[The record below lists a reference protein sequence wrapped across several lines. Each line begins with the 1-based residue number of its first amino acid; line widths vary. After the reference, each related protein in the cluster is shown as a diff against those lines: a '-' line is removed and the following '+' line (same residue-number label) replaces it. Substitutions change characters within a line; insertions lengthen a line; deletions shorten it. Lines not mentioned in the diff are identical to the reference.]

1 MVCKLGALGLFAQ
14 IRVSGTPLTAV
25 GDNQEGRDKGFVIC
39 IHNQHQR
46 GLLGIVKFKN
56 CQSDSLPLRTKKGL

>member
-1 MVCKLGALGLFAQ
+1 MVYKLGALDLFAQ

-39 IHNQHQR
+39 IHNQHR
-46 GLLGIVKFKN
+46 G
-56 CQSDSLPLRTKKGL
+56 DTWA